1 MAKCNDE
8 LVLLPC
14 TMFAAGYHDSLVC
27 NPLAGKVGNLS
38 QLQYLDGNA
47 VSLLS
52 PSEDIF
58 YHPSLS
64 EDILLRPHSNTNKTI
79 SDGGITVDF
88 WIIKVHTSN

>member
-1 MAKCNDE
+1 
-8 LVLLPC
+8 
-14 TMFAAGYHDSLVC
+14 MFAAGYHDSLVC

-64 EDILLRPHSNTNKTI
+64 EDILLRPHSNTNNTQI
-79 SDGGITVDF
+79 EVVYRCYMFSTWV
-88 WIIKVHTSN
+88 S